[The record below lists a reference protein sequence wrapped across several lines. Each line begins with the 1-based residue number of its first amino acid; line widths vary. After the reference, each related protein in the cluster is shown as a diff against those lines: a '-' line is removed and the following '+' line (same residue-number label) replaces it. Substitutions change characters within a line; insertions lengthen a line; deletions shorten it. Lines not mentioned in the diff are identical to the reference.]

1 MNQIEEWA
9 VGELCKLLQGL
20 LELDDIKQLV
30 RNVIKEGP
38 TSINETI
45 SGILDFSRK
54 ETKLFI
60 QEFVTRVET
69 QNRYDS

>member
-1 MNQIEEWA
+1 M
-9 VGELCKLLQGL
+9 LQGL